1 MGNGEWGE
9 DIFSQLP
16 TPRSRN
22 FPRNYVIKSIHTTRV
37 RQSFRRGGARAFYSG
52 RRSAQFEKNERS
64 APLRR
69 HVYERQERG
78 HLCLSNESG
87 RRRVETC
94 RRSKGSRT
102 RLFSPLILSGG
113 FFT

>member
-1 MGNGEWGE
+1 MGNGQLGE

-16 TPRSRN
+16 IPHSRN

-87 RRRVETC
+87 RRRGETC
-94 RRSKGSRT
+94 SDGQRGLESVFSRH
-102 RLFSPLILSGG
+102 
-113 FFT
+113 

>member
-9 DIFSQLP
+9 DIFSPFP
-16 TPRSRN
+16 TPHSRV
-22 FPRNYVIKSIHTTRV
+22 FPRNYVIKQIHATRV

-52 RRSAQFEKNERS
+52 RRSAQFEKNERFV
-64 APLRR
+64 PLRW

-94 RRSKGSRT
+94 RDGQRGLEPVFSRH
-102 RLFSPLILSGG
+102 
-113 FFT
+113 